1 MSKKPKILIVD
12 DEPLNAK
19 LLVATL
25 MDESYDIVLAEDGEA
40 CLEKLTHESFDL
52 ILLDVMMPGQDG
64 WEICRQINKNPVT
77 KDIPIL
83 FITALTEAEHKCK
96 GFEAGAVD
104 YITKPFDNLE
114 VKARVQTH
122 LALKDAQDG
131 LKNQNLI
138 LDKKV
143 KERTAALE
151 ESNIDL
157 QREIVAKQTAYDEL
171 RVSEA
176 KNRAMLKAMPD
187 EVIHFDKNGTIL
199 GYTGKPGPNS
209 TNPNPAKG
217 SKIDQLFPEEIANE
231 AMRYISTAL
240 QSGEIEICEY
250 QLPSDNGLRD
260 YEFRIVKT
268 AEEEVLAISRDIT
281 DKKRTEQALQD
292 ENQRLK
298 ASIKDRF
305 RLGDIIGKSQ
315 LMQHVY
321 DRILEAAKTDAGV
334 IIYGESGTGKEL
346 VARAVHDMS
355 TRRDKA
361 FVPVNSGAIPE
372 NLLESEFFG
381 YKKGA
386 FTGAS
391 SDKHGYLDLAQGG
404 TLFLDEIGDIGL
416 SMQIKLLRAI
426 DGGGYTPVGG
436 NQVKNTDVRIIAATN
451 KNLAELVK
459 KGEIRE
465 DFYYRIHII
474 PINMPPLRERK
485 EDLPLLID
493 HFLKIYGNSS
503 QKNPPITGKILDALT
518 GYDWPGNV
526 RELQNSLQRY
536 VTLKKFD
543 FLELPSSEMTLSDD
557 TVTEDAIS
565 EVLNYQAAVEKFEKK
580 LILHALERH
589 QWHREKAA
597 ASLGIPR
604 RTFFRKL
611 KSLELIQA

>member
-1 MSKKPKILIVD
+1 MNKKPKILIVD

-64 WEICRQINKNPVT
+64 WEICRQINKNPAT

-83 FITALTEAEHKCK
+83 FITALNEAEHKCK

-114 VKARVQTH
+114 VKARVKTH
-122 LALKDAQDG
+122 LALKDAQDE
-131 LKNQNLI
+131 LKNQNLS

-151 ESNIDL
+151 DSNIDL
-157 QREIVAKQTAYDEL
+157 QREIVAKQKAYDEL

-187 EVIHFDKNGTIL
+187 EVIQFDKNGTIL
-199 GYTGKPGPNS
+199 GYTGQPGPNY
-209 TNPNPAKG
+209 TNPSPAKG
-217 SKIDQLFPEEIANE
+217 GKIDQLFPEEIANE
-231 AMRYISTAL
+231 AMRHISTAL

-281 DKKRTEQALQD
+281 DKKRTEQELQD

-305 RLGDIIGKSQ
+305 RLGDIIGKSR

-355 TRRDKA
+355 HRRDKA

-543 FLELPSSEMTLSDD
+543 FLESPNTEVTVSAD